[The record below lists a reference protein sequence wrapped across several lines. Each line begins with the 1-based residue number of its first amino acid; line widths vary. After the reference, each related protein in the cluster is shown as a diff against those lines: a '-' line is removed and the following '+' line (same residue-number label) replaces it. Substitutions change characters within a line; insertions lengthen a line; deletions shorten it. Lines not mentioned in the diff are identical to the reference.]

1 MRKRIRYLTVLI
13 SILGLVVVAW
23 TFNKDAEAASLTGSA
38 MAESEER
45 VVEVGIEPVSEEQLK
60 LYRSGYRVHDFHV
73 RQGERVRWINRT
85 KGRVV
90 MEISDHRIFRCRITQ
105 EVERGEAWT
114 SPPVD
119 ETIPDGRYEY
129 SVYLYENRKYADG
142 DHSNPGMII
151 P

>member
-1 MRKRIRYLTVLI
+1 MGKQIRYLAVLV
-13 SILGLVVVAW
+13 SFLGLLFVASAW
-23 TFNKDAEAASLTGSA
+23 NKDVEAREIAGST
-38 MAESEER
+38 MANGEER
-45 VVEVGIEPVSEEQLK
+45 VVEVPIEPVAEEQLK
-60 LYRSGYRVHDFHV
+60 EYRSGYRVHDFHV
-73 RQGERVRWINRT
+73 KKGDKVRWINRT

-129 SVYLYENRKYADG
+129 AVYLYENGKYADG